1 MSIRYAFVTVTDRAY
16 WAGTVA
22 MLNSILEF
30 HPQAEIIVVENS
42 ELRLNSTQRRILTQR
57 DRVRLMRAAA
67 VARRGWPIGGFE
79 LKSYACAALA
89 QPPYTYDVLVFIDSD
104 ALLCAPVDDLVQRAH
119 QTGAFLGGRDL
130 GPLEYTK
137 DYRVYGIKAP
147 CLNET
152 HMSTSLMFCGL
163 TPRNVATLRRWAAC
177 CAKAQFNRRGPYPGY
192 FDQGVLNAILYAED
206 KSARVRL
213 LDNRLWSQHWTYWLD
228 RVDFLHGGFVN
239 CSARNRPQ
247 RAFHC
252 GGTEKF
258 WSLEH
263 SLKVQ
268 DSHSRQVCA
277 YLWFLIMFWFGTL
290 RDWSLDPFH
299 YLPPGETHLL
309 RDLANFLPQ
318 IIQIRPAA
326 RADWER
332 LSPVM
337 LRRLLEHVAR
347 GPHQKVAE
355 IQGIIDLVRSNP
367 QVRRCVEL
375 GGYEGARSLAL
386 GLRFLNRDLDVFSIE
401 SFLDQATGPASDGL
415 VPSRLN
421 FLQNL
426 ARFPSARVKLMAGM
440 PELAPSSFADGSIDL
455 VVVNGSQSVE
465 SLERV
470 LAAWRPKVSQGGFI
484 AVTGLHKTAA
494 RRLVQAILGQ
504 PQRARCGA
512 LCWKL
517 G

>member
-1 MSIRYAFVTVTDRAY
+1 MPGAKPIRYAFVTVTDRAY
-16 WAGTVA
+16 WVGTLA
-22 MLNSILEF
+22 MVNSILEF
-30 HPQAEIIVVENS
+30 HPQAEVVVVENS
-42 ELRLNSTQRRILTQR
+42 EVPLTPSQRRILTQR
-57 DRVRLMRAAA
+57 DRVRLIRSPA
-67 VARRGWPIGGFE
+67 VAQREWPIGGFE
-79 LKSYACAALA
+79 LKAYACAALA

-104 ALLCAPVDDLVQRAH
+104 ALLCAPVDDLVKRAH
-119 QTGAFLGGRDL
+119 QTGTFLGGKDR
-130 GPLEYTK
+130 GPLEYMK
-137 DYRVYGIKAP
+137 AYRVYGITAP
-147 CLNET
+147 CHNEK

-177 CAKAQFNRRGPYPGY
+177 CAKARFNGRGTFPGY
-192 FDQGVLNAILYAED
+192 SDQGILNAILYAED

-228 RVDFLHGGFVN
+228 RVDFLHGCFVN
-239 CSARNRPQ
+239 RSARSRPQ

-268 DSHSRQVCA
+268 DSHPRQVSA

-290 RDWSLDPFH
+290 REWSLDPFD
-299 YLPPGETHLL
+299 YLPPGESHLL

-318 IIQIRPAA
+318 IIQVHPAV
-326 RADWER
+326 RADWEH

-347 GPHQKVAE
+347 GPHQEFAV
-355 IQGIIDLVRSNP
+355 IQGIIDLVKRNP
-367 QVRRCVEL
+367 QIRRCVEL
-375 GGYEGARSLAL
+375 GGYEGACSLAL
-386 GLRFLNRDLDVFSIE
+386 GLRFLNRDLDVYSAE
-401 SFLDQATGPASDGL
+401 SFLDQAARPASDGQ

-426 ARFPSARVKLMAGM
+426 ARFPGARVMLIPGM
-440 PELAPSSFADGSIDL
+440 PELAASSFVDGSIDL
-455 VVVNGSQSVE
+455 LVVHGGQRAE

-470 LAAWRPKVSQGGFI
+470 LAAWEPKVARGGFI
-484 AVTGLHKTAA
+484 AVTGLH
-494 RRLVQAILGQ
+494 
-504 PQRARCGA
+504 
-512 LCWKL
+512 
-517 G
+517 